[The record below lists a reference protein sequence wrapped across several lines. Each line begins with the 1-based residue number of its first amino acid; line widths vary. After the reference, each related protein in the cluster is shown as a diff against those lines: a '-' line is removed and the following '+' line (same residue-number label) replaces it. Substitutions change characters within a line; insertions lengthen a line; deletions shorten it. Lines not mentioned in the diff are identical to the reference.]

1 METAMIRLLQYLMLL
16 MLSLAMLTGF
26 YEWVRWLYRTFAG

>member
-1 METAMIRLLQYLMLL
+1 MARLFQYLMLL
-16 MLSLAMLTGF
+16 MLILAMLTGL